1 MCRPRECPRLEEIR
15 GKLRTRVCIHFPA
28 GALQPEA
35 WHLPSVFR
43 YSHTSQELHWT
54 RLTTPRVLWVT
65 VTPLITMAV
74 AISPS
79 FSGFKR
85 KEKGVGMARKRGSIE
100 REGENECMTPA
111 YCARSN
117 DIRVII
123 PASRE
128 CLLTLDA
135 QDIFSPYCTLS
146 SNAVLIKARS
156 WVSLRLL
163 WRSSTT
169 FNTFPS
175 HSLRE
180 IVAVYLLFFLLNEAG

>member
-1 MCRPRECPRLEEIR
+1 
-15 GKLRTRVCIHFPA
+15 
-28 GALQPEA
+28 
-35 WHLPSVFR
+35 
-43 YSHTSQELHWT
+43 
-54 RLTTPRVLWVT
+54 
-65 VTPLITMAV
+65 MAV

-156 WVSLRLL
+156 
-163 WRSSTT
+163 
-169 FNTFPS
+169 
-175 HSLRE
+175 
-180 IVAVYLLFFLLNEAG
+180 

>member
-79 FSGFKR
+79 FSGHENYVLTSR
-85 KEKGVGMARKRGSIE
+85 LQEGREGCRNGSKTRIDRE
-100 REGENECMTPA
+100 RERTSVWHRPIVRDRMTLGLLYPHLV
-111 YCARSN
+111 N
-117 DIRVII
+117 
-123 PASRE
+123 ASSLWTLKIYSRLTAL
-128 CLLTLDA
+128 CLPT
-135 QDIFSPYCTLS
+135 PY
-146 SNAVLIKARS
+146 
-156 WVSLRLL
+156 
-163 WRSSTT
+163 
-169 FNTFPS
+169 
-175 HSLRE
+175 
-180 IVAVYLLFFLLNEAG
+180 